1 MKGRYYE
8 LDGTMNEEV
17 FDKRLAEIHDKV
29 DGADTLSGLI
39 SIRYKLY
46 RLKRKYEEC
55 GRRFLECEY
64 EIMALNEIIEEERS
78 GGDRQ

>member
-8 LDGTMNEEV
+8 FGGTMNEEV
-17 FDKRLAEIHDKV
+17 FDKRLAEIHNEV
-29 DGADTLSGLI
+29 DGTDTLSGLH
-39 SIRYKLY
+39 SIRNKLY
-46 RLKRKYEEC
+46 RLKRKYECC

-78 GGDRQ
+78 RRGKE